1 MSVFQVTA
9 VLNPECSPSVCK
21 KDEVILV
28 HVKAEGDDDTL
39 HHLWD
44 FTGKPSLM
52 IALTDSNATLTV
64 QWQSFQVG
72 AENAVT
78 FNPAPKYV
86 YGTAFDKVDSLKVCC
101 LFKNGK
107 KYHLLGFLKYKR
119 PIFEQYNFKN
129 KITRTK
135 LNVEIL

>member
-1 MSVFQVTA
+1 MSVVQVTA
-9 VLNPECSPSVCK
+9 FLNPECSPSVCK

-52 IALTDSNATLTV
+52 IALTESNATLTV

-72 AENAVT
+72 SENAVT

-86 YGTAFDKVDSLKVCC
+86 YGTAFDKVVCC

-107 KYHLLGFLKYKR
+107 KYHLLGFC
-119 PIFEQYNFKN
+119 
-129 KITRTK
+129 
-135 LNVEIL
+135 

>member
-1 MSVFQVTA
+1 MSVVQVTA

-52 IALTDSNATLTV
+52 IALTESNATLTV

-86 YGTAFDKVDSLKVCC
+86 YGTAFDKVDSLSKFVVC
-101 LFKNGK
+101 LKMAKNT
-107 KYHLLGFLKYKR
+107 
-119 PIFEQYNFKN
+119 IFWG
-129 KITRTK
+129 
-135 LNVEIL
+135 